1 MSIELAKEIRTR
13 AVASIQR
20 YFRENMEEP
29 IGNMDAEALLDFF
42 LQEIGPVA
50 YNKAVMDV
58 QERLQVRVSEIDIE
72 VHEDEF
78 PYWRRAER
86 QGKSKK

>member
-1 MSIELAKEIRTR
+1 MPIELPKEIRTR
-13 AVASIQR
+13 AVGSIQR

-42 LQEIGPVA
+42 LQEIGPLA
-50 YNKAVMDV
+50 YNKAVADV
-58 QERLQVRVSEIDIE
+58 QERLQLRVSEIDLE

-78 PYWRRAER
+78 PYWHKSGR
-86 QGKSKK
+86 QGRK

>member
-1 MSIELAKEIRTR
+1 MSIELTKEIRTR
-13 AVASIQR
+13 AVGSIQR

-42 LQEIGPVA
+42 LQEIGPLA
-50 YNKAVMDV
+50 YNKAVADV
-58 QERLQVRVSEIDIE
+58 QERLQLRVSEIDLE

-78 PYWRRAER
+78 PYWHKSGR
-86 QGKSKK
+86 QGRK

>member
-1 MSIELAKEIRTR
+1 
-13 AVASIQR
+13 
-20 YFRENMEEP
+20 
-29 IGNMDAEALLDFF
+29 
-42 LQEIGPVA
+42 GPVA

-58 QERLQVRVSEIDIE
+58 QERLQLRVSEIDME